1 MHHDSGAPAFD
12 NIDDLLA
19 DKIVR
24 HSRTHSEQ
32 TEKPETTAENQPEE
46 ETVDTSKKSTSS
58 ITGFSLVFALII
70 LILLF
75 FVYRLSV
82 RTSTK

>member
-24 HSRTHSEQ
+24 HSRSHSGQ
-32 TEKPETTAENQPEE
+32 TGKPETVAENLPRE
-46 ETVDTSKKSTSS
+46 ETVDTSKKSTPAR
-58 ITGFSLVFALII
+58 TGFSLVLVLII
-70 LILLF
+70 FALLF

-82 RTSTK
+82 RPSTK